1 MSGRI
6 LDAWLFADGPCLVLI
21 GGSSLRCLRRPIV
34 AEAPISVIISAGKPL
49 LEGPEKAPAMVNV
62 TNANTTMLVYNM
74 VTSTLYLQ
82 LMPLGPGTVTVT
94 VPAGTMTDSYVSN
107 RSKHD

>member
-1 MSGRI
+1 
-6 LDAWLFADGPCLVLI
+6 
-21 GGSSLRCLRRPIV
+21 
-34 AEAPISVIISAGKPL
+34 
-49 LEGPEKAPAMVNV
+49 MVNV

-82 LMPLGPGTVTVT
+82 LMPLSSGTVTVT

-107 RSKHD
+107 RSKRDRCALHPLCLIRLFGSAEK